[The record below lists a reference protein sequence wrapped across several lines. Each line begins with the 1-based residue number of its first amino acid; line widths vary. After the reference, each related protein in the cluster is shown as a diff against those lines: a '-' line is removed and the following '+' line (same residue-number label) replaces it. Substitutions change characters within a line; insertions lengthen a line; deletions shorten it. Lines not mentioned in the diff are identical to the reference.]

1 MQVLDQIVKCLY
13 IYLIGQGAL
22 KEGKTMKLD
31 NKVCNCNQYC
41 LDSICISSDSNL
53 RVRKCWCADCK
64 VVRKETKANAY
75 KITVVEAK

>member
-1 MQVLDQIVKCLY
+1 MI
-13 IYLIGQGAL
+13 
-22 KEGKTMKLD
+22 TD

-64 VVRKETKANAY
+64 GMRQETKANAY
-75 KITVVEAK
+75 KIIFAEVK

>member
-1 MQVLDQIVKCLY
+1 
-13 IYLIGQGAL
+13 
-22 KEGKTMKLD
+22 MKLD